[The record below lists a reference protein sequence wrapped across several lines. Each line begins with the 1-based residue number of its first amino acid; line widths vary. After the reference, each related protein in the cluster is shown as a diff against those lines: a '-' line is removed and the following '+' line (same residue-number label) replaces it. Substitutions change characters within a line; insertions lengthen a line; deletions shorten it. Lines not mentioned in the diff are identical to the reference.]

1 VHPTPVTG
9 ARPARALTVII
20 VSYGRDD
27 SIGDTLAD
35 LAAQVS
41 AAPDEVLLVLQA
53 YPDAAVERIGRE
65 FGARLPLRV
74 LRYAEGLGV
83 HGARNVALA
92 HACGDVVAFLDDDVR
107 VPPTWT
113 AALIPY
119 YDDPG
124 LGGVGGYVRHPN
136 CRRPTVRLL
145 RPLLGMT
152 SRRYRVDWGGF
163 HTMPWS
169 SHPAADQP
177 ADWLSGCNMTFR
189 ADALRALG
197 GFDEGYGRYGYDD
210 VDIGVRMRQAGWRL
224 VSSRALAVSHFP
236 SPRNREAL
244 PTLTRAEEAR
254 RVRLVRRAIGHR
266 RAWRARFLARLAL
279 HLVAT
284 TVYGASRGYPRL
296 AAQVLAGAREGLASA
311 R

>member
-1 VHPTPVTG
+1 LNG
-9 ARPARALTVII
+9 AVRTDAGLTVVV

-27 SIGDTLAD
+27 SIVDTLAD
-35 LAAQVS
+35 LAAQAPV
-41 AAPDEVLLVLQA
+41 APDEVLLVLQA
-53 YPDAAVERIGRE
+53 YPDAAVERIE
-65 FGARLPLRV
+65 HDFGARLPLRIV
-74 LRYAEGLGV
+74 RFAEGLGV

-92 HACGDVVAFLDDDVR
+92 RARGGVVAFLDDDVR
-107 VPPTWT
+107 VPPAWSAT
-113 AALIPY
+113 LLPY

-124 LGGVGGYVRHPN
+124 LGGVGGYVSHPN
-136 CRRPTVRLL
+136 CRRLVARLL
-145 RPLLGMT
+145 RPVLGMA

-177 ADWLSGCNMTFR
+177 ADWLSGCNMSFR
-189 ADALRALG
+189 TDVLRTLG

-210 VDIGVRMRQAGWRL
+210 VDVGVRVRQAGWRL
-224 VSSRALAVSHFP
+224 VSSRALAVAHFP

-244 PTLTRAEEAR
+244 PALTRAEEAR

-266 RAWRARFLARLAL
+266 PLWRARFLARLAL

-284 TVYGASRGYPRL
+284 TVHGASRGYPRL
-296 AAQVLAGAREGLASA
+296 AAQVLAGAREGLAA
-311 R
+311 GR